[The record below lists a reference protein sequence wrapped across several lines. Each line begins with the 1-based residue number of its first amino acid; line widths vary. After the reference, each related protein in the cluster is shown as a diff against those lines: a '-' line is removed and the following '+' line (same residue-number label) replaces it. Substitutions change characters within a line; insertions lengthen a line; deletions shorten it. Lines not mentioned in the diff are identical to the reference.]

1 MYYRTLELEVALVDL
16 EVAQV
21 ELEVALVDLVLLD
34 DLVLDVDGGGGNGS
48 LEIKTQLRRHL
59 P

>member
-1 MYYRTLELEVALVDL
+1 MYLWYYYYRTLELEVALVDL

-34 DLVLDVDGGGGNGS
+34 DLVLDVDGGGGS
-48 LEIKTQLRRHL
+48 ER
-59 P
+59 